1 MELAP
6 LTQLLRDFHAI
17 LSVADDFQP
26 FDYDTAEESSIAAGM
41 LGNEAPPVRRASR
54 SSDQTKQL
62 LLADIERLRERLQAR
77 VDALTKQTKYAC
89 CVLCAVCCARRM
101 RSVPDSLL

>member
-1 MELAP
+1 MDLAP
-6 LTQLLRDFHAI
+6 LTQLLRDFYSI

-41 LGNEAPPVRRASR
+41 PGNEAPPVRRASR
-54 SSDQTKQL
+54 SPEQTKQL

-77 VDALTKQTKYAC
+77 VDALTKQAK
-89 CVLCAVCCARRM
+89 CVCMRLVAAHAECA
-101 RSVPDSLL
+101 